1 MLWEKLSFMS
11 KNNQNEYMKRM
22 EPQRQRFALRK
33 LTVGVASVL
42 LGITFFVG
50 GTQADADSLT
60 TTSANRAT
68 PTTVSTTNEQGLAP
82 SSNQLTGSQQ
92 ESTTVTAQLANSDG
106 SMRDADGQQVMAHN
120 DNVQV
125 TVNYQ
130 NNRLPAGQPITISYS
145 NPSQWTVVDW
155 EDGVSKQL
163 GNDLTATNNGH
174 GTFTVKSNMDKDLD
188 INFALHFALQY
199 AGDVESNTLT
209 PLVITTKRG
218 NATVNTKTVKPIIIP
233 YKDHVVADEIAHGWA
248 AKDVHKVKTNFDN
261 THDILSGTKATTG
274 KEADNREVMQ
284 YMIEW
289 NYGKAG
295 NTKGTTLSPLQTA
308 DFTAYLSKGQTML
321 PDTIKVFRV
330 YQPNAV
336 DGNGQRVS
344 IDKSYSK
351 ITDCVNGVF
360 VNEDPAFEQFLKDH
374 LTVTVNNSTTQLSWR
389 DYQTALQKAKHDGTE
404 PPLVNG
410 IHLKES
416 DMAHV
421 KLSTDAN
428 GQSHNFSVNSG
439 DNEDSTVKS
448 PHSTFFIQFDT
459 LLDYNMPVSWTTPGD
474 GPSISYNRASGKF
487 GGVGTQIDKSTSK
500 VFQGGGNGFTHQM
513 LTKQPF
519 TLQILPIQIT
529 SHPSIGVTVS
539 VP

>member
-1 MLWEKLSFMS
+1 MS
-11 KNNQNEYMKRM
+11 KNNQNEYIKRM

-42 LGITFFVG
+42 LGITFFAC

-60 TTSANRAT
+60 TTSANRVT
-68 PTTVSTTNEQGLAP
+68 PTTVSTTNEQGTLAG
-82 SSNQLTGSQQ
+82 NQSTGSQQ

-106 SMRDADGQQVMAHN
+106 SMRNADGQQVMAHN

-130 NNRLPAGQPITISYS
+130 NNRLPAGKPITISYS
-145 NPSQWTVVDW
+145 NSSQWTVVDW
-155 EDGVSKQL
+155 EDGASKQL

-174 GTFTVKSNMDKDLD
+174 GTFTVKSNIGKDLD

-199 AGDVESNTLT
+199 AGDVESNTPV
-209 PLVITTKRG
+209 PLVITTKLG
-218 NATVNTKTVKPIIIP
+218 STTVNTKTVKPIIIP
-233 YKDHVVADEIAHGWA
+233 YKDNVVADEIAHGWA
-248 AKDVHKVKTNFDN
+248 AKDVHKVKDNFDN

-274 KEADNREVMQ
+274 KEAGSREVMQ

>member
-1 MLWEKLSFMS
+1 MS

>member
-1 MLWEKLSFMS
+1 MS

-233 YKDHVVADEIAHGWA
+233 YKDR
-248 AKDVHKVKTNFDN
+248 
-261 THDILSGTKATTG
+261 S
-274 KEADNREVMQ
+274 
-284 YMIEW
+284 
-289 NYGKAG
+289 
-295 NTKGTTLSPLQTA
+295 
-308 DFTAYLSKGQTML
+308 
-321 PDTIKVFRV
+321 
-330 YQPNAV
+330 
-336 DGNGQRVS
+336 
-344 IDKSYSK
+344 
-351 ITDCVNGVF
+351 
-360 VNEDPAFEQFLKDH
+360 FL
-374 LTVTVNNSTTQLSWR
+374 W
-389 DYQTALQKAKHDGTE
+389 LQKFCK
-404 PPLVNG
+404 
-410 IHLKES
+410 I
-416 DMAHV
+416 
-421 KLSTDAN
+421 
-428 GQSHNFSVNSG
+428 
-439 DNEDSTVKS
+439 
-448 PHSTFFIQFDT
+448 
-459 LLDYNMPVSWTTPGD
+459 
-474 GPSISYNRASGKF
+474 
-487 GGVGTQIDKSTSK
+487 
-500 VFQGGGNGFTHQM
+500 
-513 LTKQPF
+513 
-519 TLQILPIQIT
+519 
-529 SHPSIGVTVS
+529 
-539 VP
+539 